1 MTSPLV
7 TVFRSLR
14 LNWVWAA
21 FSAALV
27 AFVIAAIAVFSPPQS
42 ALAHEDANNQG
53 HEHTLTVSFSG
64 DGTGRVTS
72 SDTRLNCLTGQINI
86 CEHGYSPSGNSAVS
100 VALTANPD
108 PGSSFV
114 GWSGD
119 CTVTTRTCTVRLAEE
134 TGTEDKRVTATFNR
148 LAPTI
153 TLSPNS
159 GSPRTTN
166 MNISGSNFTAGTYT
180 VFFDGR
186 TIGSITVGASR
197 SPWSRSFPVPWSGS
211 GSKTVRV
218 HDATAT
224 FTVESGVTLSPL
236 SGPVG
241 SEVTVTGEGF
251 DVNRTNIQVR
261 FGAQL
266 LNTILTSDR
275 EGSVRG
281 SFTVPALPAGQHS
294 VTVGS
299 ADPATFTITSDLSL
313 SETSGPPGA
322 TVRITGSGFA
332 ANSFFNLT
340 FNGQTLRTVT
350 VDGGGRVSASFQV
363 PEAPGGPNTVGLG
376 GKSLSFTVTPSLTV
390 GNEDATPGATVS
402 VSGSGYYRNERGI
415 TVTVGGSEAA
425 SGIRADANGSWTSP
439 IVVPSLA
446 AGSHRVSAY
455 GASTTRSNAP
465 STSLVLGSQVNL
477 DKSSGPPGTKLKVS
491 GSGFRPG
498 ESVRIAA
505 GNSLSAKSVRADG
518 RGSWTADLEVPASP
532 GGRLVVSATG
542 AGGRRTET
550 EFTVSAQVSLS
561 HQAAPPGS
569 SVTASGTGFPA
580 NAGGL
585 SIKFADA
592 PVASVSADSLGA
604 FSRPFIVPQ
613 SAAGVYSVSVSGAG
627 PTVKAP
633 LSVTPKITVDSGNS
647 ERGGSVTVRGS
658 GFGANEQGI
667 TVTLQ
672 ERPVATG
679 IAASVQGS
687 WAASFEMPSLPS
699 GVYALKASGPI
710 TPANGVLGTTLSMSA
725 YMVLDRDSGSPGEEL
740 QISGGGFNSR
750 DGVTITAGAG
760 LIQATTVAD
769 NSGSWSASIKIPIAP
784 GGRLAIKA
792 SGAGGQTKE
801 ADFTVT
807 PVASLSE
814 PLGHPGS
821 AIEIA
826 GHGFEAGQSLA
837 VSFENTSIASPV
849 ADSLGSWTANFM
861 VPPSPAGSYSIV
873 IKGGG
878 VEIKTPFLVTASISL
893 SATRAGPT
901 ELISVTGSGFGA
913 SERGISISVDRN
925 TEQSGISAGIRGSWT
940 AEFTVPS
947 LPRGDYEVLAAG
959 PTASSN
965 NTAQEFLTI
974 IPMLD
979 MSPAQGGPGMQVNV
993 TGRGFAKNQREIK
1006 INFDGESVA
1015 VVPTADDTGSFK
1027 AAFQVPQSPSG
1038 PHPVSH
1044 SGNTAGQDS
1053 EPGTG
1058 FHVIP
1063 TISLDE
1069 QSGPPGTV
1077 IQVNGLG
1084 FPANH
1089 PGIIIAYDGS
1099 PQVAGVP
1106 ANGLGSFTASVRAPA
1121 STGGVHK
1128 ITAVGTGLA
1137 GLANPVQDFEVTQAL
1152 DLSNDSGNIGDELQM
1167 TGLGFAPESTVSVA
1181 YGDGILNETTET
1193 NASGTFELELIVPTS
1208 SSGEHLIVASDDQGF
1223 SAVVTF
1229 TVEDTPPPLPVLLLP
1244 EDDTSG
1250 GMFGGFRPDLSW
1262 GPVEDPSGVTYDLQL
1277 GADPEFTAPILEKT
1291 GLAAP
1296 AYSLADEEALSRGKY
1311 YWRVRAVDQAGNA
1324 SPWTGEFEVKS
1335 GIIPAWLLPVLGVL
1349 LAALA
1354 GGGGY
1359 TYYSRRRYR
1368 LPSRPAFPELAR
1380 EVRTAPALPSTA
1392 STAGTAPAPRPQPR
1406 LALPSSPLRRRR
1418 TRSPEEQAQLRLV
1431 FEFLRS
1437 LPLLEVSSD
1446 LHWLDD
1452 LVEATGNTDP
1462 ATFEGVLEGNID
1474 LGYRPAWMRHPTFET
1489 VQQVLLGHS
1498 FLEELETFVEAAD
1511 GCAMD
1516 TVALLRQVYRDVEW
1530 GLPPDTARV
1539 YKWRYVLGVVKHS
1552 LSWFRGSY
1560 LREPSPRD
1568 YRLED
1573 FGEESEEPLVVLVG
1587 EDATPFGGTL
1597 IEGVIEADAAAYRD
1611 LHLALRG
1618 TYTTSEDAR
1627 FLASRLASLEIIRQQ
1642 LTSSLE
1648 QLGDI

>member
-1 MTSPLV
+1 
-7 TVFRSLR
+7 
-14 LNWVWAA
+14 
-21 FSAALV
+21 
-27 AFVIAAIAVFSPPQS
+27 
-42 ALAHEDANNQG
+42 
-53 HEHTLTVSFSG
+53 
-64 DGTGRVTS
+64 
-72 SDTRLNCLTGQINI
+72 
-86 CEHGYSPSGNSAVS
+86 
-100 VALTANPD
+100 
-108 PGSSFV
+108 
-114 GWSGD
+114 
-119 CTVTTRTCTVRLAEE
+119 
-134 TGTEDKRVTATFNR
+134 
-148 LAPTI
+148 
-153 TLSPNS
+153 
-159 GSPRTTN
+159 
-166 MNISGSNFTAGTYT
+166 MNISGSNFIAGTYT

-218 HDATAT
+218 DDATAT
-224 FTVESGVTLSPL
+224 FTVESGVTLSPF

-266 LNTILTSDR
+266 LSTILRSDQ

-281 SFTVPALPAGQHS
+281 SFTVPALPAGNRS
-294 VTVGS
+294 VTVGN
-299 ADPATFTITSDLSL
+299 ADALTFTITSDLAL

-322 TVRITGSGFA
+322 TVSITGSGFA

-350 VDGGGRVSASFQV
+350 VDGGGRVSTSFQV
-363 PEAPGGPNTVGLG
+363 PEAPGGPNSVGLG

-415 TVTVGGSEAA
+415 TVTVGGSAAA

-465 STSLVLGSQVNL
+465 SASLVLGSQVSL

-498 ESVRIAA
+498 ESIRIAA

-542 AGGRRTET
+542 AGGKRTET
-550 EFTVSAQVSLS
+550 EFTVSALVSLS
-561 HQAAPPGS
+561 LQAAPPGS
-569 SVTASGTGFPA
+569 SVTANGTGFPA

-592 PVASVSADSLGA
+592 PVASVSADNQGA
-604 FSRPFIVPQ
+604 FSRPFTVPQ

-633 LSVTPKITVDSGNS
+633 LSVTPKITVNSGNS

-993 TGRGFAKNQREIK
+993 TGRGFAKNQRDIK

-1121 STGGVHK
+1121 STGGIHK

-1152 DLSNDSGNIGDELQM
+1152 DLGIDSGNIGDELQM

-1193 NASGTFELELIVPTS
+1193 NSSGTFELELIVPAS

-1244 EDDTSG
+1244 EDDASG
-1250 GMFGGFRPDLSW
+1250 GMLGGFRPDLSW

-1642 LTSSLE
+1642 LASSLE